1 MGAVRKEDD
10 IRFKTKILTA
20 GKTATGIEVPADI
33 IEALGSGKKPAVSVT
48 LNGYTYRSTVA
59 VMGGK
64 FMVGVSADV
73 RENASV
79 KGGDTVTVNIE
90 LDSKPRE
97 VDVPVELKKAL
108 AKDANA
114 KRTFEALS
122 YSRKRLLIDPIARG
136 KTAETRERNLAK
148 ALAALKH

>member
-1 MGAVRKEDD
+1 M
-10 IRFKTKILTA
+10 RFKTKILTA
-20 GKTATGIEVPADI
+20 GKTATGIEIPTDI

-73 RENASV
+73 RDKASV

-90 LDSKPRE
+90 LDTKPRD
-97 VDVPVELKKAL
+97 VDVPVELRKAL
-108 AKDANA
+108 GKDAKA
-114 KRTFEALS
+114 KRAFEALS

-136 KTAETRERNLAK
+136 RTAETRERNLAK
-148 ALAALKH
+148 ALAALKA

>member
-1 MGAVRKEDD
+1 M
-10 IRFKTKILTA
+10 RFKTKILTA

-33 IEALGSGKKPAVSVT
+33 IEALGSSKKPAVSVT

-73 RENASV
+73 RDKASV

-90 LDSKPRE
+90 LDTKPRD
-97 VDVPVELKKAL
+97 VDVPVELRRAL
-108 AKDANA
+108 AKDAKA

-122 YSRKRLLIDPIARG
+122 YSRKRLLIDPIARS
-136 KTAETRERNLAK
+136 KTAETRERNLVK
-148 ALAALKH
+148 ALAALKAQGS